1 MNRSTSGMRTSPD
14 THKCTQPADC
24 GSLQTRYLPMK
35 RYSSEA
41 GKLTF
46 RVINTLAVTVTL
58 TAAVFL
64 HGCAATPIRV
74 SVAEQEFRGA
84 SETRPFFDEAHGYA
98 IFPSIGKAA
107 VGIGGSHGNGV
118 VYRGDELVGE
128 ARVTGLSAGFA
139 LGGQS
144 YSELIF
150 FSDSRALQEFCSG
163 QFEFGANAS
172 AVAIISGASATAAS
186 SGVSVSSST
195 DPEHA
200 HLATNYYRGMAVFT
214 LTQGGLMYEASLGGQ
229 KFAVDCRL

>member
-1 MNRSTSGMRTSPD
+1 
-14 THKCTQPADC
+14 
-24 GSLQTRYLPMK
+24 MK
-35 RYSSEA
+35 PYKSNLKR
-41 GKLTF
+41 LIP
-46 RVINTLAVTVTL
+46 RLINTLAVAVTTSVVL
-58 TAAVFL
+58 I
-64 HGCAATPIRV
+64 GCATTPSRV
-74 SVAEQEFRGA
+74 SAAEQEFRAA
-84 SETRPFFDEAHGYA
+84 SETQSFFDGAHGYA
-98 IFPSIGKAA
+98 IFPAIGKAA
-107 VGIGGSHGNGV
+107 IGIGGSHGSGV
-118 VYRGDELVGE
+118 VYRGDTLVGE
-128 ARVTGLSAGFA
+128 ARVTALTAGFA

-150 FSDSRALQEFCSG
+150 FADARALQEFCSG

-200 HLATNYYRGMAVFT
+200 HLATSYYKGTAVFT